1 MRITELKKLVTHYKN
16 DIIVSKGRI
25 AEFEGL
31 RNNIKL
37 KIKSIKQN
45 IKHME
50 YNRVRCDICK
60 IDIHRASYSRNLK
73 SKKHSENM
81 SQNKVIIPRKNP
93 MKRVVKEVFKVSDTK
108 VENQYYFTDRKL
120 KIAYDINIDNH
131 HDKHANSM
139 ITITSKFNNIGI
151 DISHINKLMEEISH
165 IYAKLINQYKFKY
178 QLTFFVLFSK
188 YGEDNEITS
197 EVELLITLSISHN
210 LTQSEIDNI
219 NIQWTLKNRI
229 QIIEMNE
236 FG

>member
-1 MRITELKKLVTHYKN
+1 MVTHYKN
-16 DIIVSKGRI
+16 DIIVSKDRI
-25 AEFEGL
+25 TEFEGL

-37 KIKSIKQN
+37 KIKSMKQIIKL
-45 IKHME
+45 ME
-50 YNRVRCDICK
+50 YNGVRCDFCK
-60 IDIHRASYSRNLK
+60 IDIHRASYCRHIK
-73 SKKHSENM
+73 SKKHFENM
-81 SQNKVIIPRKNP
+81 SKNKVIVPRKNP

-178 QLTFFVLFSK
+178 QSTFLVLFNK

-197 EVELLITLSISHN
+197 EVQLPITLGITHN
-210 LTQSEIDNI
+210 LTQTEIDNI
-219 NIQWTLKNRI
+219 NIQWT
-229 QIIEMNE
+229 
-236 FG
+236 